1 MQMRLHNVADLPH
14 AKHTST
20 GIVLSNVTF
29 NDRGNVRPVSTCAN
43 QIPTADT
50 RLTDV
55 QVFWRI
61 SLAEMVVP
69 YGNPDHPHHRKHAFD
84 LGEYGAGYMTN
95 PLSMGCDCKG
105 SIQYLDAS
113 FVRK

>member
-1 MQMRLHNVADLPH
+1 MLFC
-14 AKHTST
+14 T
-20 GIVLSNVTF
+20 
-29 NDRGNVRPVSTCAN
+29 
-43 QIPTADT
+43 PTQTYKAS
-50 RLTDV
+50 LTYQ